1 MSLPLMFFAFFVI
14 IMVYSIYSSKKLSR
28 QLFIT
33 MRTAVDRKEEFLV
46 NIQSRYFYFRGEKY
60 EIIPSCCKPMTWKR
74 GIHSFI
80 PTTVQTADYTWSDT
94 LPIDPDTGKI
104 FIVSPEARGNMDN
117 EELFTS
123 MNKSTKKVEGKKESG
138 MGKYLPYVAIVL
150 VLIVGG
156 YLYIQQKSL
165 NESITVLGQFF
176 KDYIAK
182 HP

>member
-1 MSLPLMFFAFFVI
+1 MFVI
-14 IMVYSIYSSKKLSR
+14 VMGYSVYSSKKLDK

-33 MRTAVDRKEEFLV
+33 MRTVVDSKEEFL
-46 NIQSRYFYFRGEKY
+46 IDRRSRYFYYQGTKY
-60 EIIPSCCKPMTWKR
+60 DIIPSCCRTMRWKR
-74 GIHSFI
+74 GIHAFV
-80 PTTVQTADYTWSDT
+80 PTSIQTADYTWSNT
-94 LPIDPDTGKI
+94 LPIDPDTGDI

-138 MGKYLPYVAIVL
+138 VSKYLPYVAIVL